1 MGVHFLQMVSIY
13 LEQLSTKQNFLCR
26 FTRSYVI
33 RFHLTLDCR
42 MEKGSIHGSD
52 FICLPFIYN
61 SSPRWGL
68 SVPRCNNSLL
78 KIRKHFIAHHT
89 YLTTKLPLN
98 YLEVDSKIWTV
109 ILCNICERYTTT
121 RAMSVSE
128 HLEFWPME
136 PENIKL

>member
-1 MGVHFLQMVSIY
+1 MVSVY

-33 RFHLTLDCR
+33 RFHSTLDCR
-42 MEKGSIHGSD
+42 MEKGSMHGSD
-52 FICLPFIYN
+52 FICLPFIQFSTALIN
-61 SSPRWGL
+61 SAQFFTRDS
-68 SVPRCNNSLL
+68 SL

-121 RAMSVSE
+121 RAMSGSE